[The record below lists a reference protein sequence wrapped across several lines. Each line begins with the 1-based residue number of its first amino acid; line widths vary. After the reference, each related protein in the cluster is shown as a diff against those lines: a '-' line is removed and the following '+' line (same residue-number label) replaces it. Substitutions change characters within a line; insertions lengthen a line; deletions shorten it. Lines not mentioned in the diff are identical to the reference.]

1 MHHVRVNVQGQWSYI
16 YSHFT
21 ASLLLDLHILAI
33 FINSCEKFGIFSLY
47 MSLDWSSGF
56 SALRDK
62 YEILVSDQTVFLISI
77 IPLGT
82 LFDPSYVANLRNTEG
97 ITYQYRSRAMVIIQ
111 KEPEEEDRMGAYS

>member
-1 MHHVRVNVQGQWSYI
+1 
-16 YSHFT
+16 
-21 ASLLLDLHILAI
+21 
-33 FINSCEKFGIFSLY
+33 

-77 IPLGT
+77 IPLTT